1 MADDRIAKDPSLR
14 PVERASSITASPIV
28 VTATAVHVT
37 AAPSSSS
44 NRRENSGLDSGKES
58 RKKKSSSSRSNSKI
72 PSSHGL
78 GEDSDSDGGAIPQG
92 YIHGYVE
99 AVPVIEEVDD
109 PNQIQQQRRRRAPR
123 GSVSG
128 PSTIGPAASLAAIAG
143 QNTSSTNA
151 TAGLPPVSSLLTPIV
166 DERATKAYLSRY
178 RWPRGLQMALL
189 KNLTK
194 VPVRFFVC
202 DDSGSMSAN
211 DGQKIVPVDDSST
224 TGANNRQGT
233 AVSPAPPASTSN
245 SNNETFYRFV
255 NCTRWNELVLAL
267 EFHAGLAHA
276 CGAPSEFRMLNSCM
290 PVVIGDRIRDP
301 EGLNYNY
308 FMKDVL
314 YAVTP
319 IGKTPLCRHLGEII
333 EKIKMLAPTLRA
345 NGQKAAV
352 IIATDGESSD
362 GDLIEAMKPLQD
374 LPVWVVVRLCTDN
387 IRVVK
392 YWNDID
398 ESLELD
404 MDVLDDIFGEAK
416 EIKSVNPW
424 FTYAEPIHRLR
435 EFGIIIKEI
444 DLLDERKLSLDQI
457 RNFAAIM

>member
-1 MADDRIAKDPSLR
+1 MADGKSAIAKDPSLR
-14 PVERASSITASPIV
+14 PVERANSVNASPIM
-28 VTATAVHVT
+28 VTATAVNVT
-37 AAPSSSS
+37 VVPSSSS
-44 NRRENSGLDSGKES
+44 RRESDGGG
-58 RKKKSSSSRSNSKI
+58 KKKKAQRSNSNTR
-72 PSSHGL
+72 GGG
-78 GEDSDSDGGAIPQG
+78 GEKADNGGGEGDEPAQPIPQG

-99 AVPVIEEVDD
+99 AVPVEEED
-109 PNQIQQQRRRRAPR
+109 PEAIQRQRRRRAPR
-123 GSVSG
+123 SMSVSAPSGG
-128 PSTIGPAASLAAIAG
+128 PSAAVLAAMNGGGGGSSSPRAN
-143 QNTSSTNA
+143 NTGGIS
-151 TAGLPPVSSLLTPIV
+151 SSLTPVIN
-166 DERATKAYLSRY
+166 ESATRAYLARY
-178 RWPRGLQMALL
+178 RWPVGLQTALI

-211 DGQKIVPVDDSST
+211 DGQKIVAAEDPQQQGQS
-224 TGANNRQGT
+224 RQP
-233 AVSPAPPASTSN
+233 PAPGSAPP
-245 SNNETFYRFV
+245 EQFFRFV

-276 CGAPSEFRMLNSCM
+276 AGAPSEFRMLNSCM

-301 EGLNYNY
+301 DGLNYNY
-308 FMKDVL
+308 FTQEVL
-314 YAVTP
+314 YSVSP
-319 IGKTPLCRHLGEII
+319 SGKTPLCRHMGEII
-333 EKIKMLAPTLRA
+333 AKITQYAPVLRA
-345 NGQKAAV
+345 NNQKAAV

-362 GDLIEAMKPLQD
+362 GDLADAMKPLQD

-392 YWNDID
+392 YWNHID
-398 ESLELD
+398 ESLEID

-435 EFGIIIKEI
+435 EFGIAIKEI